1 MSAENLSGDP
11 AVSRAGADGRAGPA
25 ERRPASVG
33 VRPSAGGDSSGDLP
47 EPAARRPAT
56 DRPSANLPTGQ
67 DGLARSVA
75 RAGESWVPL
84 GARPARNAIIGAGLI
99 GYAWWLGGAPAF
111 GTKALIGVLVPGV
124 VLGAIAYGRP
134 PERIPPPQRV
144 DVTGFSYWII
154 CIALLFEWEASA
166 FRVNAPPWHPAL
178 TTLIDPLIAP
188 HPVKC
193 AAIVIWLLSGWALVK
208 R

>member
-1 MSAENLSGDP
+1 MSAENLSADP
-11 AVSRAGADGRAGPA
+11 AVPCADADGQPVPVDGRAVTAGERPQLSGRDGAGTPA
-25 ERRPASVG
+25 GTTISRTAGQTAAAQRPAALGTLAQVS
-33 VRPSAGGDSSGDLP
+33 
-47 EPAARRPAT
+47 EPR
-56 DRPSANLPTGQ
+56 L
-67 DGLARSVA
+67 
-75 RAGESWVPL
+75 PL
-84 GARPARNAIIGAGLI
+84 GARPARNAIVAAGLI
-99 GYAWWLGGAPAF
+99 GYAWWLGGAAAF
-111 GTKALIGVLVPGV
+111 STKALIGVLVPGA

-134 PERIPPPQRV
+134 PERIPPPERI

-166 FRVNAPPWHPAL
+166 VRDSAPPSHPAL

-193 AAIVIWLLSGWALVK
+193 AAIVIWLLAGWALVK